1 MTKRS
6 RVFKRPGGYFTF
18 DRQVYKSPAFRALSK
33 IERLALLHLNSYYI
47 PERCEVIFMSSRRL
61 ATEIS
66 VNKDS
71 AARALRRLE
80 EVGFIKVVDE
90 SMWLYGKSRSYVLT
104 FRTCGGR
111 MPTDEWSLFQLQSPS
126 ESDSVSVRVGR
137 IEVKS
142 SLEKAKCH
150 GD

>member
-1 MTKRS
+1 MTKRA

-18 DRQVYKSPAFRALSK
+18 DRQVYKSPAFRALSQ

-71 AARALRRLE
+71 ASRALRRLE

-104 FRTCGGR
+104 FRTYGGR
-111 MPTDEWSLFQLQSPS
+111 MPTDEWSRFQLQGPS
-126 ESDSVSVRVGR
+126 ESDSVSEIVGH
-137 IEVKS
+137 IEVEFP
-142 SLEKAKCH
+142 LVIAQRH

>member
-1 MTKRS
+1 
-6 RVFKRPGGYFTF
+6 
-18 DRQVYKSPAFRALSK
+18 
-33 IERLALLHLNSYYI
+33 
-47 PERCEVIFMSSRRL
+47 MSSRRL

-71 AARALRRLE
+71 ASRALRRLE

-104 FRTCGGR
+104 FRTHGGR
-111 MPTDEWSLFQLQSPS
+111 MPTDEWSRFQLQGPS
-126 ESDSVSVRVGR
+126 ESDSVSERVGH
-137 IEVKS
+137 IEVEFP
-142 SLEKAKCH
+142 LVIAQRH

>member
-1 MTKRS
+1 MSKRAK
-6 RVFKRPGGYFTF
+6 VFKRPGGYFTF
-18 DRQVYKSPAFRALSK
+18 DRQVYKSPAFLALSK

-47 PERCEVIFMSSRRL
+47 PSRREVIFMSSRRL

-104 FRTCGGR
+104 FRTYGGR
-111 MPTDEWSLFQLQSPS
+111 MPTDEWSLFQIQGP
-126 ESDSVSVRVGR
+126 SDSDAVSERVGR
-137 IEVKS
+137 TDFDHPR
-142 SLEKAKCH
+142 EKAKCH
-150 GD
+150 GN